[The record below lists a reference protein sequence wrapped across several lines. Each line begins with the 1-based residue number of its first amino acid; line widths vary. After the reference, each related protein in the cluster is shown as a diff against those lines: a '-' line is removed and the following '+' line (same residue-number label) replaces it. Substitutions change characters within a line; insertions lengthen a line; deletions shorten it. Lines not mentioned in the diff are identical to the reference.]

1 MTSSDCL
8 SSNTLHSHLNS
19 SSCLNLPMA
28 SVHNTNDELKRST
41 SSTSTTPSSSSPR
54 PFYTPSPMITY
65 KNHFPTP
72 NLFNFPRPPGAP
84 PSTRRSIEFRP
95 QEQDVLDHSY
105 IQAFALQ
112 KNQKEKSSTTQ
123 PTFMSNKPTIDD
135 PNLIDMGSGPSSAE
149 LLKHNVFDLFDPLQQ
164 QQQQSHSHPHRPSSW
179 PSKLN
184 EVKTTTTP
192 TPPFVTPN
200 NETIPIQISPNQ
212 STNTS
217 TKSFTSYPYPIKL
230 RLKLT
235 TFPEIK
241 SFTQLVQ
248 RIRNENQTKQLSTDD
263 ISYCKR
269 VQRLTPQH
277 IEQKQ
282 LPVTIQIYVDGNKEP
297 IYLTKVSLQSTV
309 EHILFQLYEIKP
321 FNREEFILKLR
332 SREEYLRHEDVLC
345 DLEYI
350 YNCINA
356 LKPLQFVLVQKPT
369 FTYQKSLDTNQT
381 FEQFCLQ
388 QQKHTF
394 HTLIS
399 FDTSNKL
406 SPKKSRSSHRLSQIH
421 RTKSL
426 NPSQQSTYSHQ
437 AHIAHSSTAPFLA
450 SDPQWLN
457 EFVKDINLILNQ
469 IEQRFNR
476 LVLPFGS
483 MSTISEQ
490 IKLLNEFIGFIK
502 NLQVTCSYI
511 QSSLINDK
519 QRDLKIYADQLI
531 RKSQQEQNISK
542 ETYEKFIKL
551 IYETLVILINY
562 IQTYC
567 HAYLIPYEVEIYND
581 ENGLIDIERLKPTF
595 TTTQVSRP
603 ITDSADLLSVYI
615 DSLFSLPSNS
625 NIKSLRI
632 AARLCYGNQT
642 KARQLTPTM
651 SFVRNAYHDD
661 HVAFKPQIRFNQ
673 WLSFNDAR
681 LCELQRESLILFE
694 IYAQFHDE
702 IDSPGIIE
710 VFDGIP
716 MHLIGW
722 CSQALFDNDSCLI
735 TGERYLGIFDANT
748 TNRTGFYSLRNVFD
762 RSCPILSILFL
773 DQTFVWPDIQARN
786 DMQIKNFTEIHHDK
800 QEYLSR
806 LLQRPC
812 LLFTDHNL
820 MNSNDLRKQQTNL
833 NDDERDFTENECHS
847 LWSYRHYVIHKPYA
861 LPKLFKSRSV
871 WDYPSLIDIYGL
883 LAEVTKDRTIDEIE
897 AFELLLP
904 VFPDMYIRSFA
915 YQALLSQLNSNDL
928 LIYLPQLLQIIKF
941 DYTHS
946 SVLIEYLL
954 KQSLIN
960 HCFAHKFYWYL
971 RQLLITEHLHYIRY
985 YYLFLSLLYVLE
997 ENFRRELQIEY
1008 DLCVQLKNLGLTFK
1022 KNKSN
1027 HKNTVLSDLLNNF
1040 NQNFFQSG
1048 SLTCRL
1054 PCQFNFLTKNLD
1066 ISSCSFYNS
1075 LTVPLKLVFNPID
1088 SSGEKYY
1095 SIYKIGDDLRQDQIV
1110 LQLFS
1115 CMDKIW
1121 KANDFDFRLSIFN
1134 VVQTQERCGFI
1145 EMITESETLREIES
1159 RSGTIKGSFGE
1170 AALYDWLRLH
1180 NTSEREF
1187 RIAIENLTYSCA
1199 GYCVATYILGIG
1211 DRHNDNIMIKQSGHL
1226 FHIDFGKYL
1235 GDTQKFG
1242 WFNRDRAPF
1251 VFTKQMLYAMSDGG
1265 TSNDA
1270 LHRFVDLCCNAFC
1283 IIRQNSSL
1291 LLLLLSHLCSSNVSN
1306 LNLDAVKFVYD
1317 RLSPSTNYADSI
1329 THFTELIVD
1338 SLNSTWTTLNF
1349 LIHTFAQTANS
1360 STTITNGTTLSFIPK
1375 TYTIATD
1382 GKIRY
1387 AQVVSYEKRSHPSK
1401 HYLYKVKV
1409 GRESIDDSSMIN
1421 YQNSKRTHLTY
1432 HYRTYAD
1439 FYEFYERLI
1448 KQYPLIG
1455 LELKYSRQTEDK
1467 MLAQRRVSEIN
1478 YFLQNLFRL
1487 TLEVIESDLVIT
1499 FFHMIQQDQQ
1509 IKEGKEKSA
1518 DDFANRSSTDSSSI
1532 NQPKV
1537 RIQLKYDNGKL
1548 FVMVRYATN
1557 LPLIKDNDPNPY
1569 CKCYLFPDECKST
1582 KRKGKTIM
1590 NSRNPIFNDTFTY
1603 EMDLSEIQKCL
1614 LRVSVW
1620 NNVLTVGNYVLGE
1633 ADIVLSQIDWSKEH
1647 ARDYMLTPM
1656 GY

>member
-1 MTSSDCL
+1 
-8 SSNTLHSHLNS
+8 
-19 SSCLNLPMA
+19 
-28 SVHNTNDELKRST
+28 
-41 SSTSTTPSSSSPR
+41 
-54 PFYTPSPMITY
+54 
-65 KNHFPTP
+65 
-72 NLFNFPRPPGAP
+72 
-84 PSTRRSIEFRP
+84 
-95 QEQDVLDHSY
+95 
-105 IQAFALQ
+105 
-112 KNQKEKSSTTQ
+112 
-123 PTFMSNKPTIDD
+123 
-135 PNLIDMGSGPSSAE
+135 
-149 LLKHNVFDLFDPLQQ
+149 
-164 QQQQSHSHPHRPSSW
+164 
-179 PSKLN
+179 
-184 EVKTTTTP
+184 
-192 TPPFVTPN
+192 
-200 NETIPIQISPNQ
+200 
-212 STNTS
+212 
-217 TKSFTSYPYPIKL
+217 
-230 RLKLT
+230 
-235 TFPEIK
+235 
-241 SFTQLVQ
+241 
-248 RIRNENQTKQLSTDD
+248 
-263 ISYCKR
+263 
-269 VQRLTPQH
+269 
-277 IEQKQ
+277 
-282 LPVTIQIYVDGNKEP
+282 LPVTLQIYVDGSKEP

-321 FNREEFILKLR
+321 FDREQFILKLR
-332 SREEYLRHEDVLC
+332 SREEYLRHDDVLC
-345 DLEYI
+345 DLEYV
-350 YNCINA
+350 YDCINA
-356 LKPLQFVLVQKPT
+356 LKSLQFVLVQKPT
-369 FTYQKSLDTNQT
+369 YTYQKSNEDSAKS
-381 FEQFCLQ
+381 FEQFCLE
-388 QQKHTF
+388 QQKYTF
-394 HTLIS
+394 HTLASS
-399 FDTSNKL
+399 FDTSDRS
-406 SPKKSRSSHRLSQIH
+406 SPKKSRSSHRTSHQIH

-450 SDPQWLN
+450 SDHQWLG
-457 EFVKDINLILNQ
+457 EFVKDVNTILEQ
-469 IEQRFNR
+469 IHERFNR
-476 LVLPFGS
+476 LAVPYES
-483 MSTISEQ
+483 MLKISEQ
-490 IKLLNEFIGFIK
+490 IKLVNEFIGFIK
-502 NLQVTCSYI
+502 NLQIICSYI
-511 QSSLINDK
+511 QSSLISDK

-531 RKSQQEQNISK
+531 RRSQHHHHDETLSK
-542 ETYEKFIKL
+542 DVYDKFLKL

-581 ENGLIDIERLKPTF
+581 ENKSIGIERLKSSLPSS
-595 TTTQVSRP
+595 TQISRP
-603 ITDSADLLSVYI
+603 ITDSPDLLGVYI

-632 AARLCYGNQT
+632 VARLCYGNQT
-642 KARQLTPTM
+642 KARQMTPSM
-651 SFVRNAYHDD
+651 SFVRNTYHNDNA
-661 HVAFKPQIRFNQ
+661 AFKPQIRFNQ

-694 IYAQFHDE
+694 IFAQFHDE
-702 IDSPGIIE
+702 IDSTGTIE
-710 VFDGIP
+710 HFDGIP

-773 DQTFVWPDIQARN
+773 DQMFFWPDIQARN

-800 QEYLSR
+800 QENLSR
-806 LLQRPC
+806 LLKRPC
-812 LLFTDHNL
+812 LLLTDHNL
-820 MNSNDLRKQQTNL
+820 INFNDYRKQQTNL
-833 NDDERDFTENECHS
+833 NDDERDFTENECHF
-847 LWSYRHYVIHKPYA
+847 LWSHRHYIIHKPYA
-861 LPKLFKSRSV
+861 LPKLLKSRSV

-883 LAEVTKDRTIDEIE
+883 LTEVTKDRTIDEIE

-904 VFPDMYIRSFA
+904 AFPDMYIRSFA
-915 YQALLSQLNSNDL
+915 YQALLSQLNSDDL

-946 SVLIEYLL
+946 SILIEYLL
-954 KQSLIN
+954 QQSLIN

-997 ENFRRELQIEY
+997 DNFRQELQREY
-1008 DLCVQLKNLGLTFK
+1008 DLCMNLRNLGLNFK

-1027 HKNTVLSDLLNNF
+1027 HKNTILLELLSGF

-1048 SLTCRL
+1048 KLTCRL
-1054 PCQFNFLTKNLD
+1054 PCQFNFLTNNLD

-1075 LTVPLKLVFNPID
+1075 LTVPLKLVFNPTD
-1088 SSGEKYY
+1088 SSCEKYY

-1121 KANDFDFRLSIFN
+1121 KANDFDFRLSLFN

-1170 AALYDWLRLH
+1170 GSLCDWLRLH

-1306 LNLDAVKFVYD
+1306 LNQDAVKFVYD

-1349 LIHTFAQTANS
+1349 LIHTFAQNANS

-1387 AQVVSYEKRSHPSK
+1387 AQVVSYEKRSHPTK

-1409 GRESIDDSSMIN
+1409 GRESIENSSVIS
-1421 YQNSKRTHLTY
+1421 YQTSKQTHLTY
-1432 HYRTYAD
+1432 HYRTYAE
-1439 FYEFYERLI
+1439 FFEFYERLN

-1455 LELKYSRQTEDK
+1455 IELKYSRQTEDK

-1487 TLEVIESDLVIT
+1487 TPEVIEVLDE
-1499 FFHMIQQDQQ
+1499 FF
-1509 IKEGKEKSA
+1509 
-1518 DDFANRSSTDSSSI
+1518 F
-1532 NQPKV
+1532 
-1537 RIQLKYDNGKL
+1537 
-1548 FVMVRYATN
+1548 
-1557 LPLIKDNDPNPY
+1557 
-1569 CKCYLFPDECKST
+1569 CCY
-1582 KRKGKTIM
+1582 
-1590 NSRNPIFNDTFTY
+1590 
-1603 EMDLSEIQKCL
+1603 
-1614 LRVSVW
+1614 
-1620 NNVLTVGNYVLGE
+1620 
-1633 ADIVLSQIDWSKEH
+1633 
-1647 ARDYMLTPM
+1647 
-1656 GY
+1656 